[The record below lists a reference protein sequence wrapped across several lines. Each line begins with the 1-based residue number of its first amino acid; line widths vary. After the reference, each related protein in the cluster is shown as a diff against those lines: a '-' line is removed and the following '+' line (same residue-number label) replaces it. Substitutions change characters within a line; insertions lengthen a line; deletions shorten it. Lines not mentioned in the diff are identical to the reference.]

1 MCDLQYSWYEKQQ
14 LRAKIQVQVQEF
26 LSKGGVIQKFKILKR
41 GVKCPVRMDFSN
53 KGA

>member
-14 LRAKIQVQVQEF
+14 LRAKIEVQVQIF
-26 LSKGGVIQKFKILKR
+26 LRNGGRIQKYKILKR

-53 KGA
+53 KGS